1 MKRFI
6 VQSEILPEDMDPVA
20 CSMGIPIMLKNA
32 GVEDVEVIRCYC
44 CGEERKVLVEFE
56 APSRKDLSAALQ
68 KIDFPV
74 WSTMETH
81 KVISAEKRARPMP
94 KFEIYRDTAGRF
106 RFRLRAANNQI
117 IAASEAYETKA
128 GCNNGIQ
135 SVMQNAP
142 EATVKDLTSW
152 RNRDITQN
160 LAT

>member
-6 VQSEILPEDMDPVA
+6 VQSEILPEDIDPLA
-20 CSMGIPIMLKNA
+20 CSMGIPVMLKKS

-44 CGEERKVLVEFE
+44 CEEEGKVVVEFE
-56 APSRKDLSAALQ
+56 APSSTRLAAALR
-68 KIDFPV
+68 KIDFPIL
-74 WSTMETH
+74 STMETH
-81 KVISAEKRARPMP
+81 TVISAEKRAKPRP
-94 KFEIYRDTAGRF
+94 KFEIYKDAAGKF

-142 EATVKDLTSW
+142 KAPVKDLTGW
-152 RNRDITQN
+152 RNTSS
-160 LAT
+160 AP